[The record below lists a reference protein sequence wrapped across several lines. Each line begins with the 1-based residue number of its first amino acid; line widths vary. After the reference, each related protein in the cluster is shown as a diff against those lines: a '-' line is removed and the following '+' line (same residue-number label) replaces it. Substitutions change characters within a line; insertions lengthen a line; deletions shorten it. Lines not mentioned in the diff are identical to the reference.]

1 MKKVQYEAIADFA
14 FLQQGEH
21 NMRKSLSIKLI
32 TMAPFIK
39 NNTAIIEMIQTILSF
54 LEPCAAKYLD
64 CQEVF
69 TQPPLPFSFIVKY
82 NNAAMKL
89 INEKALSGEI
99 RAYGIQDCDRIGKE
113 RRNKQPYVKMYI
125 NYKTVPDFKYALGC
139 SIAMEFSQDVA
150 KILFENNIIGI
161 VEKMAQIIEA
171 DYGWINY
178 DEYGGT
184 GLFTD
189 LITLTDKKEYPA
201 EYELTGKIPS
211 ISWWTLLSKQHFSI
225 LGGKDSIMKQAPC
238 YAIRDLS
245 TDQYDALVLQITDK
259 PENMNDNHYSSMRNY
274 LLPVVPTVN
283 KYALALEI
291 FKNKI
296 PRNRLRLNSTS
307 EEYSEAEELLKLGPD
322 ALREKAK
329 DQALH

>member
-1 MKKVQYEAIADFA
+1 MP
-14 FLQQGEH
+14 
-21 NMRKSLSIKLI
+21 KSLSIKLI
-32 TMAPFIK
+32 TMAPFLK
-39 NNTAIIEMIQTILSF
+39 NNTAVIETIQTILSF
-54 LEPCAAKYLD
+54 LEPCSAKYLD
-64 CQEVF
+64 CQEAF

-82 NNAAMKL
+82 NDAAMKL

-99 RAYGIQDCDRIGKE
+99 RSYGVQDCDRIGKE
-113 RRNKQPYVKMYI
+113 RRDRKPFVKMYI
-125 NYKTVPDFKYALGC
+125 NCKSVPDFKYALGC

-161 VEKMAQIIEA
+161 VEKMAQVITA

-178 DEYGGT
+178 DEYGSSSIY
-184 GLFTD
+184 TD
-189 LITLTDKKEYPA
+189 LITLTDKKDYPA

-211 ISWWTLLSKQHFSI
+211 ISWWTLLSKQHFPI
-225 LGGKDSIMKQAPC
+225 LGGKESIMKQAPC

-245 TDQYDALVLQITDK
+245 TDQYDALALQITDK
-259 PENMNDNHYSSMRNY
+259 PENMNDSHYSSMRNY
-274 LLPVVPTVN
+274 LLPVVPKVN

-296 PRNRLRLNSTS
+296 TRNRLKLNSTS

-322 ALREKAK
+322 ELREKAK
-329 DQALH
+329 DQTLH